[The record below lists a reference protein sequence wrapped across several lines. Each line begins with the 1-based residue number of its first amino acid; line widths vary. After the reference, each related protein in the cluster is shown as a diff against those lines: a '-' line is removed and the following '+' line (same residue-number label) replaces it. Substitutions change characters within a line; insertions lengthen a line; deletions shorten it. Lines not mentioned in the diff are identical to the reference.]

1 MPQFYLLSVV
11 MNVLAGLA
19 LAGDF
24 LGEKLGFLA
33 VWKNVRERRGLII
46 GIGVAAVAAGLLKL
60 IFRSPGETIPV
71 AGDLLPALLGIIQ
84 GGALLAEGFRQRVEA
99 SEQLESVTRA
109 VLSYRVPLGVAG
121 LVVAFLH
128 FLMPRV
134 LFL

>member
-1 MPQFYLLSVV
+1 MPQFYLLSVLT
-11 MNVLAGLA
+11 NVLAGLT

-24 LGEKLGFLA
+24 LGEKMAFLA
-33 VWKNVRERRGLII
+33 SWKSVRERRGLVI
-46 GIGVAAVAAGLLKL
+46 GIGLAAVAAGVLKL
-60 IFRSPGETIPV
+60 IFRSPGEGVPV

-84 GGALLAEGFRQRVEA
+84 GGALLAEAFRQRVEA
-99 SEQLESVTRA
+99 SQQLESVSRV
-109 VLSYRVPLGVAG
+109 VLSYRVPLGIAG